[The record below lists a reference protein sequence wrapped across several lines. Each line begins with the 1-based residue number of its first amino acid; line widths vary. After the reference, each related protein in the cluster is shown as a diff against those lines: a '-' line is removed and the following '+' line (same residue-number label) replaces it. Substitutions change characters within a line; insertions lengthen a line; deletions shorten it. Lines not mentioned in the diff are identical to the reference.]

1 MTIHQADRSL
11 PVRAPAAAPG
21 KSETRAGNRPGALP
35 VTGTPEIAQRVAVL
49 AFGLIQ
55 LLLGARIA
63 LLAVDARAAT
73 GFAAFI
79 LDGSQLLVA
88 PFGALLG
95 TDSLHAVGPVLD
107 PAAALALVGWTV
119 IELIAIRVIG
129 TFRRDP
135 A

>member
-11 PVRAPAAAPG
+11 PVRTPAAARNE
-21 KSETRAGNRPGALP
+21 SDTRTGRPGALP
-35 VTGTPEIAQRVAVL
+35 MTGTLEIAQRVAVL

-79 LDGSQLLVA
+79 LDGTQLLVA

-95 TDSLHAVGPVLD
+95 ADSLHAVGPVLD
-107 PAAALALVGWTV
+107 LAAALALVGWTV
-119 IELIAIRVIG
+119 SELIVIRVIG
-129 TFRRDP
+129 TFRRDS